1 MSRAVR
7 KQIFKKLEELCS
19 ENQKIITDV
28 IAEAQ
33 LQDTFARCQNMA
45 VDIGTQIETVYGEGF
60 DCVHGLEDY
69 CELIYMTAVEQD
81 MKKREDLEK
90 RAEKILQNVIQY
102 TQKEIPDKLEAVFLP
117 YKASMWDSLESI
129 WLAAREDETCDAYVI
144 PIPYYDKK
152 ADGTLG
158 EEHYEGGEY
167 PDYIL
172 VTGYDSYDFE
182 ARRPDIVFIH
192 NPYDGG
198 NHVTSVHPFF
208 YSKNLKRYTEK
219 LVYVPYFVLEGN
231 GIPEN
236 YALTT
241 GVIYADYVV
250 VQNETEKDD
259 YIRYFKKAAPD
270 FPIEDKLL
278 PLGLPKFDK
287 VRALNRENVDAPQEW
302 RERSKG
308 KKVILYNTS
317 LNAMLENGAAYI
329 EKLKDVFTFFKG
341 SKEAVLLWRPHP
353 LMESSIAS
361 MRPELY
367 EAYITLKKWF
377 LEEKIGIYDD
387 TPDMYTAIGFSDA
400 YYGDLSS
407 VVWLYRQTGKPVLI
421 QKAEA
426 LEEK

>member
-1 MSRAVR
+1 M
-7 KQIFKKLEELCS
+7 
-19 ENQKIITDV
+19 N
-28 IAEAQ
+28 
-33 LQDTFARCQNMA
+33 
-45 VDIGTQIETVYGEGF
+45 
-60 DCVHGLEDY
+60 
-69 CELIYMTAVEQD
+69 
-81 MKKREDLEK
+81 
-90 RAEKILQNVIQY
+90 
-102 TQKEIPDKLEAVFLP
+102 
-117 YKASMWDSLESI
+117 
-129 WLAAREDETCDAYVI
+129 
-144 PIPYYDKK
+144 KK

-167 PDYIL
+167 PDYIP

-278 PLGLPKFDK
+278 PLGSPKFDK
-287 VRALNRENVDAPQEW
+287 VRA
-302 RERSKG
+302 
-308 KKVILYNTS
+308 
-317 LNAMLENGAAYI
+317 
-329 EKLKDVFTFFKG
+329 
-341 SKEAVLLWRPHP
+341 
-353 LMESSIAS
+353 
-361 MRPELY
+361 
-367 EAYITLKKWF
+367 
-377 LEEKIGIYDD
+377 
-387 TPDMYTAIGFSDA
+387 
-400 YYGDLSS
+400 
-407 VVWLYRQTGKPVLI
+407 
-421 QKAEA
+421 
-426 LEEK
+426 